1 MNIGFIGA
9 GYMAHEH
16 AKVFEYLGCNIAA
29 VATRKSSA
37 SLERFS
43 STHESAR
50 RYHHYFELLEN
61 TKLDAVII
69 TTPPEVTETLL
80 AIVDERDVFSLV
92 EKPGALN
99 AEALERIIKNQKIF
113 FGYNRRFYESVI
125 ALKIEADKAGGYFLF
140 NLMEPLLD
148 NLIERKECILNNS
161 VHILDLIQFLIPNCH
176 LDYMN
181 GDSLRYVYN
190 ISDEKNQ
197 SRGILRISFGAFR
210 NQSIHWD
217 SDNMSITLEPIEEYR
232 MANAFQIKEPSDLQ
246 PVRRYIPT
254 TKSTSDTNFI
264 ASDVAFKPGLVN
276 QAREFLTQLNSRDI
290 NSVNFLSKPYD
301 AYQTLVNATRI
312 QEKLF

>member
-29 VATRKSSA
+29 VSTRKSSA

-43 STHESAR
+43 STHNGAR
-50 RYHHYFELLEN
+50 KYYDYFELLEN

-80 AIVDERDVFSLV
+80 SILNERNIFSLV

-99 AEALERIIKNQKIF
+99 TEFLLRIIKNQKIF
-113 FGYNRRFYESVI
+113 FGYNRRFYESVM
-125 ALKIEADKAGGYFLF
+125 ALKIQADKADGYFLF
-140 NLMEPLLD
+140 NLMEPLLG
-148 NLIERKECILNNS
+148 NLTERKECLLNNS

-190 ISDEKNQ
+190 ISDQTRK

-217 SDNMSITLEPIEEYR
+217 SNNMSITLEPIEEYR
-232 MANAFQIKEPSDLQ
+232 MANAFQVKEPTDLH
-246 PVRRYIPT
+246 PIRRYIPA
-254 TKSTSDTNFI
+254 TKSTSDANFI
-264 ASDVAFKPGLVN
+264 ASDYAFKPGLVN
-276 QAREFLTQLNSRDI
+276 QARGFIAQCNTRDI
-290 NSVNFLSKPYD
+290 NSVSFLSKPGD
-301 AYQTLVNATRI
+301 AYQTLVNATKI
-312 QEKLF
+312 QKKLF